1 MASKMKDFLLKLLA
15 VIVAGICTGI
25 AVFFGWKVY
34 QQEMMY
40 KEGDDTYEMIEHLA
54 QATTM
59 TEEVPANRPEP
70 SAFEPETTTPVSIIE
85 DPEEPQNQEEPV
97 PVAEIDFAA
106 LTAVNSDVVAWICCP
121 DTVINYPVVHGGDNE
136 YYLTHLVDGTENGNG
151 TLFIDWKNSRD
162 FSDENTV
169 VYGHHMQSGKM
180 FACLV
185 EYADQAFFDAHPIIY
200 LVTPEAKYKIELFSG
215 YTTTFDSSAYTL
227 RFSSSHEYAEWLRE
241 IAGKSDF
248 KANMHLSTN
257 DHIITLSTC
266 AYSFYDARYVVHGRL
281 TQVGGRS
288 NS

>member
-1 MASKMKDFLLKLLA
+1 M
-15 VIVAGICTGI
+15 
-25 AVFFGWKVY
+25 
-34 QQEMMY
+34 
-40 KEGDDTYEMIEHLA
+40 
-54 QATTM
+54 
-59 TEEVPANRPEP
+59 
-70 SAFEPETTTPVSIIE
+70 
-85 DPEEPQNQEEPV
+85 
-97 PVAEIDFAA
+97 
-106 LTAVNSDVVAWICCP
+106 NSDVVAWVCCP

-185 EYADQAFFDAHPIIY
+185 EYADQDFFDAHPIIY

-227 RFSSSHEYAEWLRE
+227 RFSSTHEYAEWLRE

-248 KANMHLSTN
+248 KANMHLNTN

>member
-40 KEGDDTYEMIEHLA
+40 KKGDDTYEMIEHLA
-54 QATTM
+54 QATPM

-70 SAFEPETTTPVSIIE
+70 STFEPETTTPVSIIE
-85 DPEEPQNQEEPV
+85 DPEEPQNQEEPI

-121 DTVINYPVVHGGDNE
+121 DTVINYPVVLGGDNE

-241 IAGKSDF
+241 IARKSDF

>member
-1 MASKMKDFLLKLLA
+1 MKDFILKLIA
-15 VIVAGICTGI
+15 VIIAGICTGI
-25 AVFFGWKVY
+25 AVFFGWKIY

-40 KEGDDTYEMIEHLA
+40 KEGDETYEMIERIA
-54 QATTM
+54 QVAPIE
-59 TEEVPANRPEP
+59 EEVPVNRPEP
-70 SAFEPETTTPVSIIE
+70 PLLEPESSEPISDAE
-85 DPEEPQNQEEPV
+85 EPNEPQEPEETI

-106 LTAVNSDVVAWICCP
+106 LKEVNSDVVAWICCP
-121 DTVINYPVVHGGDNE
+121 DTVINYPVVLGGDNE

-151 TLFIDWKNSRD
+151 TLFIDWKNARD

-169 VYGHHMQSGKM
+169 IYGHHMQSGKM

-185 EYADQAFFDAHPIIY
+185 EYADQAYYDAHPIIY

-215 YTTTFDSSAYTL
+215 YTTTFDSSAYML
-227 RFSSSHEYAEWLRE
+227 RFSSPHDYAEWLRE
-241 IAGKSDF
+241 VARKSDF

-288 NS
+288 NT

>member
-1 MASKMKDFLLKLLA
+1 MKDFILKLIA
-15 VIVAGICTGI
+15 VIIAGICTGI
-25 AVFFGWKVY
+25 AVFFGWKIY

-40 KEGDDTYEMIEHLA
+40 KEGDETYEMIERIA
-54 QATTM
+54 QVAPIE
-59 TEEVPANRPEP
+59 EEVPVNRPEP
-70 SAFEPETTTPVSIIE
+70 PLLEPESSEPISDAEEPIE
-85 DPEEPQNQEEPV
+85 PQEPEETI

-106 LTAVNSDVVAWICCP
+106 LKEVNSDVVAWICCP
-121 DTVINYPVVHGGDNE
+121 DTVINYPVVLGGDNE

-151 TLFIDWKNSRD
+151 TLFIDRKNARD

-169 VYGHHMQSGKM
+169 IYGHHMQSGKM

-185 EYADQAFFDAHPIIY
+185 EYADQAYYDAHPIIY

-215 YTTTFDSSAYTL
+215 YTTTFDSSAYML
-227 RFSSSHEYAEWLRE
+227 RFSSSHDYAEWLRE
-241 IAGKSDF
+241 VARKSDF

-288 NS
+288 NT

>member
-40 KEGDDTYEMIEHLA
+40 KKGDDTYEMIEHLA
-54 QATTM
+54 QATPM

-70 SAFEPETTTPVSIIE
+70 STFEPETTTPVSIIE
-85 DPEEPQNQEEPV
+85 DPEEPQNQEEPI

-106 LTAVNSDVVAWICCP
+106 LTAVNSDVVA
-121 DTVINYPVVHGGDNE
+121 NYPVVHGGDNE

-248 KANMHLSTN
+248 KANMHLNTN

>member
-1 MASKMKDFLLKLLA
+1 MKDFILKLIA
-15 VIVAGICTGI
+15 VIIAGICTGI
-25 AVFFGWKVY
+25 AVFFGWKIY

-40 KEGDDTYEMIEHLA
+40 KEGDETYEMIERIA
-54 QATTM
+54 QAAPID
-59 TEEVPANRPEP
+59 EEVPVNRPEP
-70 SAFEPETTTPVSIIE
+70 PLLEPESSEPISDAE
-85 DPEEPQNQEEPV
+85 EPNEPQEPEETI

-106 LTAVNSDVVAWICCP
+106 LKEVNSDVVAWICCP
-121 DTVINYPVVHGGDNE
+121 DTVINYPVVLGGDNE

-151 TLFIDWKNSRD
+151 TLFIDRKNARD

-169 VYGHHMQSGKM
+169 IYGHHMQSGKM

-185 EYADQAFFDAHPIIY
+185 EYADQAYYDAHPIIY

-215 YTTTFDSSAYTL
+215 YTTTFDSSAYML
-227 RFSSSHEYAEWLRE
+227 RFSSSHDYAEWLRE
-241 IAGKSDF
+241 VARKSDF

-288 NS
+288 NT

>member
-1 MASKMKDFLLKLLA
+1 MRDFILKLIA
-15 VIVAGICTGI
+15 VIIAGICTGI
-25 AVFFGWKVY
+25 AVFFGWKIY

-40 KEGDDTYEMIEHLA
+40 KEGDATYEMIEHIA
-54 QATTM
+54 QATPID
-59 TEEVPANRPEP
+59 EEVPANKPEP
-70 SAFEPETTTPVSIIE
+70 SHFEAEATPPVSVNLE
-85 DPEEPQNQEEPV
+85 RDEPRQPEETIPV
-97 PVAEIDFAA
+97 PEIDFAA
-106 LTAVNSDVVAWICCP
+106 LTTVNSDVVAWICCP
-121 DTVINYPVVHGGDNE
+121 DTVINYPVVLGGDNE

-162 FSDENTV
+162 LTDENTV

-180 FACLV
+180 FASLV
-185 EYADQAFFDAHPIIY
+185 EYADQSYFEAHPVIC

-215 YTTTFDSSAYTL
+215 YTTTFDSSAYML
-227 RFSSSHEYAEWLRE
+227 RFSTSHDYAEWLRE
-241 IAGKSDF
+241 VARKSDF
-248 KANMHLSTN
+248 KANMHLSTS

>member
-1 MASKMKDFLLKLLA
+1 MKDFLLKLLA

-34 QQEMMY
+34 QQKMMY

-54 QATTM
+54 QATPM

-70 SAFEPETTTPVSIIE
+70 STFEPETTAPVSIIE
-85 DPEEPQNQEEPV
+85 EPEDPQNQEEPI

-121 DTVINYPVVHGGDNE
+121 DTVLNYPVVHGEDNE

-241 IAGKSDF
+241 IARKSDF
-248 KANMHLSTN
+248 KANLHLSTN

>member
-1 MASKMKDFLLKLLA
+1 MKDFILKLIA
-15 VIVAGICTGI
+15 VIIAGICTGI
-25 AVFFGWKVY
+25 AVFFGWKIY

-40 KEGDDTYEMIEHLA
+40 KEGDETYEMIERIA
-54 QATTM
+54 QAAPIE
-59 TEEVPANRPEP
+59 EEVPVNRPEP
-70 SAFEPETTTPVSIIE
+70 PLLEPESSEPIS
-85 DPEEPQNQEEPV
+85 DAEEPIEPQEPGETI

-106 LTAVNSDVVAWICCP
+106 LKEVNSDVVAWICCP
-121 DTVINYPVVHGGDNE
+121 DTVINYPVVLGGDNE

-151 TLFIDWKNSRD
+151 TLFIDRKNARD

-169 VYGHHMQSGKM
+169 IYGHHMQSGKM

-185 EYADQAFFDAHPIIY
+185 EYADQAYYDAHPIIY

-215 YTTTFDSSAYTL
+215 YTTTFDSSAYML
-227 RFSSSHEYAEWLRE
+227 RFSSSHDYAEWLRE
-241 IAGKSDF
+241 VARKSDF

-288 NS
+288 NT

>member
-1 MASKMKDFLLKLLA
+1 MKDFILKLIA
-15 VIVAGICTGI
+15 VIIAGICTGI
-25 AVFFGWKVY
+25 AVFFGWKIY

-40 KEGDDTYEMIEHLA
+40 KEGDETYEMIERIA
-54 QATTM
+54 QVAPIE
-59 TEEVPANRPEP
+59 EEVPVNRPEP
-70 SAFEPETTTPVSIIE
+70 PLLEPESSEPISDAEEPIE
-85 DPEEPQNQEEPV
+85 PQEPEETI

-106 LTAVNSDVVAWICCP
+106 LKEVNSDVVAWICCP
-121 DTVINYPVVHGGDNE
+121 DTVINYPVVLGGDNE

-151 TLFIDWKNSRD
+151 TLFIDRKNARD

-169 VYGHHMQSGKM
+169 IYGHHMQSGKM

-185 EYADQAFFDAHPIIY
+185 EYADQAYYDAHPIIY

-215 YTTTFDSSAYTL
+215 YTTTFDSSAYML
-227 RFSSSHEYAEWLRE
+227 RFSSSHDYAEWLRE
-241 IAGKSDF
+241 VARKSDF

-281 TQVGGRS
+281 MQVGGRS
-288 NS
+288 NT

>member
-1 MASKMKDFLLKLLA
+1 MKDFILKLIA
-15 VIVAGICTGI
+15 VIIAGICTGI
-25 AVFFGWKVY
+25 AVFFGWKIY

-40 KEGDDTYEMIEHLA
+40 KEGDETYEMIERIA
-54 QATTM
+54 QVAPIE
-59 TEEVPANRPEP
+59 EEVPVNRPEP
-70 SAFEPETTTPVSIIE
+70 PLLEPESSEPIS
-85 DPEEPQNQEEPV
+85 DAEEPIEPQEPGETI

-106 LTAVNSDVVAWICCP
+106 LKEVNSDVVAWICCP
-121 DTVINYPVVHGGDNE
+121 DTVINYPVVLGGDNE

-151 TLFIDWKNSRD
+151 TLFIDRKNARD

-169 VYGHHMQSGKM
+169 IYGHHMQSGKM

-185 EYADQAFFDAHPIIY
+185 EYADQAYYDAHPIIY

-215 YTTTFDSSAYTL
+215 YTTTFDSSAYML
-227 RFSSSHEYAEWLRE
+227 RFSSSHDYAEWLRE
-241 IAGKSDF
+241 VARKSDF

-288 NS
+288 NT

>member
-54 QATTM
+54 QATPM

-85 DPEEPQNQEEPV
+85 DTEEPQNQEEPI

-121 DTVINYPVVHGGDNE
+121 DTVINSPVVHGRDNE

-241 IAGKSDF
+241 IARKSDF

>member
-1 MASKMKDFLLKLLA
+1 MKDFILKLIA
-15 VIVAGICTGI
+15 VIIAGICTGI
-25 AVFFGWKVY
+25 AVFFGWKIY

-40 KEGDDTYEMIEHLA
+40 KEGDETYEMIERIA
-54 QATTM
+54 QAAPID
-59 TEEVPANRPEP
+59 EEVPVNRPEP
-70 SAFEPETTTPVSIIE
+70 PLLEPESSEPISDAEEPIE
-85 DPEEPQNQEEPV
+85 PQEPEETI

-106 LTAVNSDVVAWICCP
+106 LKEVNSDVVAWICCP
-121 DTVINYPVVHGGDNE
+121 DTVINYPVVLGGDNE

-151 TLFIDWKNSRD
+151 TLFIDWKNARD

-169 VYGHHMQSGKM
+169 IYGHHMQSGKM

-185 EYADQAFFDAHPIIY
+185 EYADQAYYDAHPIIY

-215 YTTTFDSSAYTL
+215 YTTTFDSSAYML
-227 RFSSSHEYAEWLRE
+227 RFSSSHDYAEWLRE
-241 IAGKSDF
+241 VARKSDF

-288 NS
+288 NT